1 MNNKDK
7 KEILFYYESR
17 QNPNGDPGFENQ
29 PRLMPDGTIL
39 VTDVRIK
46 RTIRDHA
53 KNVLGETL
61 FVDYSKEDGSPT
73 TADKRAK
80 EIIGDLKGDVI
91 AKLINST
98 FDTPLF
104 GALVTIRESKDEDK
118 SGGDSAKLTGP
129 VQFGIGRSTNQVTVI
144 NPTISG
150 RFVGK
155 EKEAAQK
162 QYSTFGKFYSVEYAL
177 IKIHG
182 AVNPANLAA
191 YINDEKITKKFSEKE
206 EKLFTCL
213 WDGTNQLITRS
224 KYPQRSIL
232 FLEVTYDSTIYND
245 LPNLVVEKK
254 EMKEKP
260 TSLVESPFDFTKLI
274 HILEKRRDKVKL
286 VRVKGCEELDS
297 DIKSLVTKLRAAN
310 IKVEEL

>member
-1 MNNKDK
+1 MNSKDK

-29 PRLMPDGTIL
+29 PRLMADGTIL

-61 FVDYSKEDGSPT
+61 FVDYSENGSPT

-91 AKLINST
+91 AKLLNST
-98 FDTPLF
+98 FDAPLF
-104 GALVTIRESKDEDK
+104 GALVTIREAKDDET
-118 SGGDSAKLTGP
+118 GGDSAKLTGP
-129 VQFGIGRSTNQVTVI
+129 VQFGIGRSTNQVNVI

-155 EKEAAQK
+155 EKEGQK

-182 AVNPANLAA
+182 AVNPTNLGT
-191 YINDEKITKKFSEKE
+191 YVHDEKIMKKFSEKE
-206 EKLFTCL
+206 EKLFVCL
-213 WDGTNQLITRS
+213 WDGTNHLITRS

-232 FLEVTYDSTIYND
+232 FLEVTYESTIYND
-245 LPNLVVEKK
+245 LPILVVEKK
-254 EMKEKP
+254 EMNEKA
-260 TSLVESPFDFTKLI
+260 TSLVASPFDFTRLI
-274 HILEKRRDKVKL
+274 QVLGKRSDDIKL
-286 VRVKGCEELDS
+286 VRVKGCEELNS
-297 DIKSLVTKLRAAN
+297 DVKLLVSKLKAAN